1 MGSRLDGSQK
11 LYYNGSTIPYSAQ
24 DNNVQDFFRNAIKSI
39 SSISLDKASEAGSIR
54 FSYTNNSTESIL
66 ENSDLNSHNFN
77 LRGVANLSDKLSV
90 DSKATYFT
98 QEVNNRTFGG
108 GEGILGYV
116 YNMPRNIDVEDLS
129 TYQANT
135 PATPEEFGVISYDSY
150 PTVNPSWLLITDE
163 ENAMK
168 NRSIG
173 FSSI

>member
-1 MGSRLDGSQK
+1 M
-11 LYYNGSTIPYSAQ
+11 TIFCLWPIDKYDNPYSL
-24 DNNVQDFFRNAIKSI
+24 VIIFLYHKSI

-54 FSYTNNSTESIL
+54 FSYTNNSTESVL

-116 YNMPRNIDVEDLS
+116 YNMPRNIAVDDLKN
-129 TYQANT
+129 YQADKKV
-135 PATPEEFGVISYDSY
+135 G
-150 PTVNPSWLLITDE
+150 
-163 ENAMK
+163 
-168 NRSIG
+168 
-173 FSSI
+173 